1 MILTP
6 CCLVQPC
13 TLYDQQD
20 ASSTVG
26 AADGKKDG
34 KPRKQR
40 REQLSAQQTAAN
52 EQMRRA
58 LEDDAYSA
66 LGSIVDTDTD
76 EDDCEFRT
84 RSGKIRLDRTTIL
97 AAMRKRMWVERMT
110 DGNTN
115 SGGATTIV
123 AGPPGATS
131 SAGGNADSGAS
142 TKKKRKKVVV
152 AVPST
157 AVARRGKD
165 DAPKAS
171 ADADLNDDVLER
183 DEGSIFGQTTG
194 SSNATWVE
202 CDKCKKV
209 RLERDYFLRNDEPSL
224 LTHTKRLVLVAP
236 S

>member
-1 MILTP
+1 M
-6 CCLVQPC
+6 V
-13 TLYDQQD
+13 
-20 ASSTVG
+20 AG
-26 AADGKKDG
+26 DGKKDG
-34 KPRKQR
+34 KPRKPR
-40 REQLSAQQTAAN
+40 REQLSAQQTAVN

-76 EDDCEFRT
+76 EDDCEYRT
-84 RSGKIRLDRTTIL
+84 RTGTIRLDRTTIL

-110 DGNTN
+110 EGNIN

-131 SAGGNADSGAS
+131 KSASGNVENSAS

-152 AVPST
+152 PVPPT

-165 DAPKAS
+165 EAPKAS
-171 ADADLNDDVLER
+171 AVADLNDDVLER

-209 RLERDYFLRNDEPSL
+209 RSDNAIAFEGATTLFYS
-224 LTHTKRLVLVAP
+224 THTTHNVLTLF
-236 S
+236 